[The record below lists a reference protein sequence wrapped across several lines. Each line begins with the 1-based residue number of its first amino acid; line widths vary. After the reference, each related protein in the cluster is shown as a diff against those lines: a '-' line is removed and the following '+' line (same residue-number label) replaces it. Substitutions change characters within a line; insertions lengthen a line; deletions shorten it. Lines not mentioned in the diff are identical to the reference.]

1 MAADPTGLTP
11 QQLVQQVKEAY
22 GYTWVEMGERLG
34 RSEKMIRKIAKGE
47 TSGEAFREALSD
59 MFSHGEVRHLP
70 ARRSNKNG
78 NLVPVRA
85 KRGAAAATYIP
96 QDTVGAYKDVPRRG
110 KFTLARTDFPEGGR
124 QLEVTMPKTARAKG
138 RKDAISELERQI
150 RNVTKAQRRDDK
162 RVKLEAT
169 FAVGG
174 GQGRVMSIG
183 DKSGYHASD
192 ILADT
197 KSDFGG
203 DMVAWLVSQAQG
215 RYDELDL
222 KTSPIVS
229 IRMTVFNAHRPKSER
244 KAQDEAR
251 TRRRK
256 WRR

>member
-1 MAADPTGLTP
+1 MAADPSGLTP

-22 GYTWVEMGERLG
+22 GYTWAEMGERLG
-34 RSEKMIRKIAKGE
+34 RSEKMLRKVAKGE
-47 TSGEAFREALSD
+47 TSGEAYREALSD
-59 MFSHGEVRHLP
+59 LFTHGEVRRLP
-70 ARRSNKNG
+70 ARRRAKDG
-78 NLVPVRA
+78 HIVPVRA
-85 KRGAAAATYIP
+85 KRGAEKATYVP
-96 QDTVGAYKDVPRRG
+96 KDTVGAYKDVPRRG
-110 KFTLARTDFPEGGR
+110 KFKVSRTDFPEGGR

-138 RKDAISELERQI
+138 RSAAVSELERQI

-169 FAVGG
+169 FDVGG

-192 ILADT
+192 ILADI

-203 DMVAWLVSQAQG
+203 DMVAWLVSQSKG
-215 RYDELDL
+215 RYEELDL

-229 IRMTVFNAHRPKSER
+229 IRMTVFNAHRPKTER

>member
-1 MAADPTGLTP
+1 M
-11 QQLVQQVKEAY
+11 
-22 GYTWVEMGERLG
+22 
-34 RSEKMIRKIAKGE
+34 
-47 TSGEAFREALSD
+47 
-59 MFSHGEVRHLP
+59 
-70 ARRSNKNG
+70 
-78 NLVPVRA
+78 RA
-85 KRGAAAATYIP
+85 KRGAAEATYVP
-96 QDTVGAYKDVPRRG
+96 KDTVGAYKDVPRRG
-110 KFTLARTDFPEGGR
+110 KYTLARTDFPEGGR
-124 QLEVTMPKTARAKG
+124 QIEVTMPKTRGTKG
-138 RKDAISELERQI
+138 RKAAISGLVGQI

-192 ILADT
+192 ILADV

-203 DMVAWLVSQAQG
+203 DMIAWLVSQAQG

-222 KTSPIVS
+222 KSSPIVS

-244 KAQDEAR
+244 KAQDIAR